1 LGGEKYNN
9 FALFLRKEIKKRMA
23 DSKGVSVE
31 ISTDT
36 SKLDLAIEKAKQLK
50 SLLLE
55 VKELSAS
62 IDVDFKVNDKR
73 I

>member
-1 LGGEKYNN
+1 
-9 FALFLRKEIKKRMA
+9 MA